1 MSTCSVIMPNP
12 DGESLLKWF
21 LDHGAPA
28 NGLPSDPGAP
38 LRYAPTAAM
47 ASLLLSH
54 GAVLKHTSALHAA
67 VSRDNDAEVLPL
79 MKVLLDNGIDID
91 ELKYEGRDKL
101 PRGASRRD
109 HGTALQVAA
118 VEGSVERARTLVER
132 GADLMKVSKDGY
144 TARDYAQLYK
154 KEEVKIYLESVMK
167 QRGIEVREVDE
178 EDLEYEYEDDYELR
192 GGLGGLL

>member
-1 MSTCSVIMPNP
+1 MLAALMKICSLIMTNP

-67 VSRDNDAEVLPL
+67 VTRNNDAEVLPL
-79 MKVLLDNGIDID
+79 MKILLDNGIDID
-91 ELKYEGRDKL
+91 ELEYEGRDKL
-101 PRGASRRD
+101 PREASLHD
-109 HGTALQVAA
+109 HGTALHVAA
-118 VEGSVERARTLVER
+118 MEGSVERARLLMER
-132 GADLMKVSKDGY
+132 GADLMKVSKNGY
-144 TARDYAQLYK
+144 TARDWAQLYK
-154 KEEVKIYLESVMK
+154 KEEVKIYLESVMR

-178 EDLEYEYEDDYELR
+178 VDTENDDEEDEEL
-192 GGLGGLL
+192 